1 TRRRPL
7 RHALMRVAAVA
18 NRSPSRRVPGARFAH
33 TPSRAAQRGRT
44 TTECGSM
51 AWPGGEHRCGF
62 LLRDCSWSPHSFS
75 SDAFTRPE
83 STPALTARPFSEK
96 AVLTRPRRLTHRLRR
111 GHERMSAHLIG
122 DKCGVG
128 RR

>member
-1 TRRRPL
+1 MLRCESQPLPTDLLRDAFRELDSRIPQAAPRSAEGRRSS
-7 RHALMRVAAVA
+7 AV
-18 NRSPSRRVPGARFAH
+18 VWLG
-33 TPSRAAQRGRT
+33 
-44 TTECGSM
+44 
-51 AWPGGEHRCGF
+51 PGGERRCGF

-96 AVLTRPRRLTHRLRR
+96 AVLTRPPRLTHRLRHGR
-111 GHERMSAHLIG
+111 ERMSAHLIG